1 MRADRNIVYP
11 LLHYLL
17 QRLPQL
23 RKRAY
28 LARFLMNIKIPQ
40 QFAMDPEVSEV
51 YQQYKILQK
60 DFKVTHK
67 TLDKLQGS
75 TLSPGDLKKEIT
87 QLEEEKHQLHDKI
100 ENLKRKT
107 QGMDGFEELLKVTSA
122 LRREQ
127 EEEAKL
133 DERMAE
139 QQSQLAMANRRY
151 QEISHKLIELKQ
163 SMGSDGR
170 ISATQL
176 LERLDEDVSQLERMA
191 QQTLPEEFRHRRQK
205 LEKLQRTL
213 SEPPKTE
220 TDVQQIQQ
228 EVRMLQREIQRLN
241 DSINEAQGKRGDDGM
256 AVFRQQGALVA
267 KKLEKKEAQV
277 EKAEDAR
284 DRLKSKV
291 EDLESRLRQMPGGR
305 MMRGE
310 EFKNYANKLRS
321 KTNQF
326 RKLKQELSDLRQET
340 VVLSRTE
347 AILKGRCDGLE
358 EFMEKL
364 EARHGIEG
372 YQTMEE
378 RDDKISMLSSALNQT
393 KGKTLE
399 EISKIVTDINQALK
413 ERKNKLAP
421 QIKELRAVRGEY
433 QDIERV
439 YLEKKGMFESTA
451 AGLESERV
459 KLEMQCGR
467 NQDEALKVEREYH
480 MLNSMLQNAK
490 VDLERVQLEEQFSK
504 GDGQLLPDFKTFKEL
519 YQNKISQQQSLSQAL
534 RKHQNALKENEP
546 EHGAQRALFND
557 LRILLETKT
566 NILRKAEQGLG
577 DVEDTSGIQ
586 FGDTNIMQITQG

>member
-1 MRADRNIVYP
+1 M
-11 LLHYLL
+11 
-17 QRLPQL
+17 
-23 RKRAY
+23 
-28 LARFLMNIKIPQ
+28 
-40 QFAMDPEVSEV
+40 
-51 YQQYKILQK
+51 QK
-60 DFKVTHK
+60 DFKETHK

-107 QGMDGFEELLKVTSA
+107 QGMDGFEELLKVTSL

-127 EEEAKL
+127 ETEAKN

-139 QQSQLAMANRRY
+139 QQAQLGAANRRY
-151 QEISHKLIELKQ
+151 QDISHKLIELKR

-170 ISATQL
+170 ISAEQL
-176 LERLDEDVSQLERMA
+176 LERLDNEVKELERMA
-191 QQTLPEEFRHRRQK
+191 QVTLPEEFRHRKQK

-213 SEPPKTE
+213 SEPAKTE

-241 DSINEAQGKRGDDGM
+241 DSISEAQGKRGDDGM

-267 KKLEKKEAQV
+267 KKLEQKEAQV
-277 EKAEDAR
+277 EKAEEAR

-291 EDLESRLRQMPGGR
+291 EDLESKLRQMPGGR

-326 RKLKQELSDLRQET
+326 RQLKQELSELRQES

-364 EARHGIEG
+364 EQRHGIEG
-372 YQTMEE
+372 YTTMEE

-399 EISKIVTDINQALK
+399 EISKIVTDINQKLK

-421 QIKELRAVRGEY
+421 QIKQLRTVRNQY
-433 QDIERV
+433 QEKESV

-459 KLEMQCGR
+459 KLELQCGR

-480 MLNSMLQNAK
+480 MLNCMLQKAE
-490 VDLERVQLEEQFSK
+490 VDLERVELEEQFSK
-504 GDGQLLPDFKTFKEL
+504 GEGQLLPDFKSFQEL
-519 YQNKISQQQSLSQAL
+519 YQNKISQQQSLLQAL
-534 RKHQNALKENEP
+534 RKHQNALKENAP
-546 EHGAQRALFND
+546 QDGAQRALFND
-557 LRILLETKT
+557 LRVLLETKT
-566 NILRKAEQGLG
+566 NILRKAEQGRG
-577 DVEDTSGIQ
+577 AVEDNSGIQ

>member
-1 MRADRNIVYP
+1 
-11 LLHYLL
+11 
-17 QRLPQL
+17 
-23 RKRAY
+23 
-28 LARFLMNIKIPQ
+28 
-40 QFAMDPEVSEV
+40 
-51 YQQYKILQK
+51 
-60 DFKVTHK
+60 
-67 TLDKLQGS
+67 
-75 TLSPGDLKKEIT
+75 
-87 QLEEEKHQLHDKI
+87 
-100 ENLKRKT
+100 
-107 QGMDGFEELLKVTSA
+107 
-122 LRREQ
+122 
-127 EEEAKL
+127 
-133 DERMAE
+133 MAE